1 MVSEDPLAPPPAF
14 EIQRLQ
20 RHCVVTLNHM
30 ERLHQWLDYKRTAR
44 QACRIVGESRTG
56 KSVACSAYC
65 HKYLPQQRSGEPPIV
80 PALYWHASPESG
92 PRDLFEGLL
101 DALQYRLS
109 RGTLSEV
116 RRRVYQVLKAC
127 QVELLIIDEAHRLRP
142 KTLSDASDIFEKLQ
156 IAVVLVGTDRLDTVV
171 GRDEQVK
178 GRFRACHRYHRL
190 SPAELKATTAIW
202 EKHVLRLPK
211 SSKLA
216 SKSIQTLLAA
226 ATQGYIGLLD
236 TILREAAIRS
246 LQQGQDHIERGTLEQ
261 VAADYQ

>member
-1 MVSEDPLAPPPAF
+1 MVSEDPSAPTPAS

-44 QACRIVGESRTG
+44 QACRLVGESRTG

-101 DALQYRLS
+101 DALQYQLS

-116 RRRVYQVLKAC
+116 RRRV
-127 QVELLIIDEAHRLRP
+127 
-142 KTLSDASDIFEKLQ
+142 
-156 IAVVLVGTDRLDTVV
+156 
-171 GRDEQVK
+171 
-178 GRFRACHRYHRL
+178 
-190 SPAELKATTAIW
+190 
-202 EKHVLRLPK
+202 
-211 SSKLA
+211 
-216 SKSIQTLLAA
+216 
-226 ATQGYIGLLD
+226 
-236 TILREAAIRS
+236 
-246 LQQGQDHIERGTLEQ
+246 
-261 VAADYQ
+261 